1 MLRFIRFVYPQDINP
16 SWVELARPIP
26 EEGDGPYIE
35 YFKCPVRFECDQIK
49 IAMRSS
55 VMDIPLP
62 GASPEL
68 FVVGM
73 ESLRENTGKPET
85 FTRNRFKSLLRGM
98 IFSHGQQSIEKPY
111 AYRE

>member
-49 IAMRSS
+49 IAMT
-55 VMDIPLP
+55 
-62 GASPEL
+62 SPEL

-98 IFSHGQQSIEKPY
+98 IFSDGQQSIEKPY